1 MGRRLVVVGAGA
13 AGMSAA
19 SAARR
24 VDPELEVVV
33 LEAGNHAAYGL
44 CGLPYFLS
52 HLVADVDSLRA
63 YPPAFFREQRDIDLR
78 LGTEVVRI
86 DADRQVVHLRTAQR
100 AEHLHYDRLVLT
112 AGATPVIPALPGL
125 DDDHVF
131 TLRDVAETIRLR
143 ALLDAGHIGHAA
155 VVGGGYIGLEV
166 AESLAERGVS
176 VTLVESL
183 PRLMANLDPEFSQ
196 RVEDEVRQHV
206 EVRLNAGLDA
216 LVRTDEGLTLQLT
229 DGSTIVTDVV
239 IVATGVRPAST
250 LGSSIGASTGP
261 QGALLVDEHM
271 RTSVPNVYAAGDCIA
286 PNHIVTGRPTFIP
299 LGPTANKTGR
309 VAGTVAAGGTAC
321 FPGIVGTA
329 IVKVFGVGVGR
340 TGLTLGDALSAGF
353 DAQATDAI
361 GRSRAKYFPGSAR
374 VDVRLVHTG
383 DGRLLGAQFV
393 GEGDVAKRV
402 DVTAVALHAGLGV
415 EDIAELDLSYAPPYA
430 PVYEPVLLAANAA
443 AAALKPQTEL
453 SSTMWKG
460 TP

>member
-1 MGRRLVVVGAGA
+1 
-13 AGMSAA
+13 
-19 SAARR
+19 
-24 VDPELEVVV
+24 VDHELEVIV

-52 HLVADVDSLRA
+52 RVVADVDSLRA
-63 YPPAFFREQRDIDLR
+63 YPPAFFRDKRDIDLR
-78 LGTEVVRI
+78 FGTEVVRI
-86 DADRQVVHLRTAQR
+86 DAERQVVHFRSGGNTG
-100 AEHLHYDRLVLT
+100 HLHYDKLVLT
-112 AGATPVIPALPGL
+112 AGATPFIPTVPGL

-131 TLRDVAETIRLR
+131 TLRDVAESVRLR
-143 ALLDAGHIGHAA
+143 GLLDAGHIGHATVA
-155 VVGGGYIGLEV
+155 GGGYIGLEV

-183 PRLMANLDPEFSQ
+183 PRLMSNLDPEFSQ

-206 EVRLNAGLDA
+206 DVRLGAGLDSLA
-216 LVRTDEGLTLQLT
+216 RTDEGLTLQLT
-229 DGSTIVTDVV
+229 DGSTVDTDVV

-261 QGALLVDEHM
+261 QGAILVDEHM

-286 PNHIVTGRPTFIP
+286 PNHIVTGRPAFIP

-309 VAGTVAAGGTAC
+309 VAGTVAAGGNAC

-340 TGLTLGDALSAGF
+340 TGLTLDEALSAGF
-353 DAQATDAI
+353 DAQATDAV
-361 GRSRAKYFPGSAR
+361 GRSRAKYFPGSAQ
-374 VDVRLVHTG
+374 VDVRLVHAR

-415 EDIAELDLSYAPPYA
+415 EDLADLDLSYAPPFA

-443 AAALKPQTEL
+443 VAALKPETEL
-453 SSTMWKG
+453 TSTTWKG
-460 TP
+460 TR